1 MYKRLRLYLNCE
13 VFYGQPQVP
22 VAIRVAERSFFF
34 FLFHD
39 RVFFITPCFQIQQD
53 YVSLR
58 IYKINIFDSFIIIS

>member
-34 FLFHD
+34 FF
-39 RVFFITPCFQIQQD
+39 
-53 YVSLR
+53 VS
-58 IYKINIFDSFIIIS
+58 

>member
-34 FLFHD
+34 FGVMI
-39 RVFFITPCFQIQQD
+39 RVFFITPCFQIQRD
-53 YVSLR
+53 YMSVYS
-58 IYKINIFDSFIIIS
+58 YEFIINLIVLSL